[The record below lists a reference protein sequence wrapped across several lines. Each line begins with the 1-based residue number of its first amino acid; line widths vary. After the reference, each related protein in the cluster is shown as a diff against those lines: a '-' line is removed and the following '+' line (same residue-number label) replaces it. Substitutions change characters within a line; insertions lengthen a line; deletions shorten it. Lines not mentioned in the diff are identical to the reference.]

1 MGRWLDPFGRR
12 LSSAA
17 GRRRAGRRGG
27 GTTDMLPGPTP
38 RRHCVKRAASFF
50 MLLALAL
57 PLAAQDLASIEKR
70 VTVKKLDNG
79 LTVIVMERPEAPV
92 FSFATL
98 VNVGGAQEVP
108 GITGLAHMFEHMAFK
123 GTDKIGTS
131 DYAAEK
137 VALQKVEDTYAAYD
151 RARRDP
157 VNHDPASVAEL
168 EKAWKAA
175 ADEAN
180 KYVVPNEFTKIVQRA
195 GGTGINAGTG
205 NDETIYFYSLPSNRV
220 ELWAYLDSERFLHPV
235 FREFYKERD
244 VVFEERRM
252 RTESSPFGR
261 LFEQELAAA
270 FTAHPYGQPV
280 VGWPSDL
287 HSFSATDAAAF
298 YKKYYVPANIV
309 VAVVGDV
316 KSAEVMP
323 IIEKYFGR
331 LPKAPAPEPLRT
343 VEPPQKAERTVI
355 LRETSQPVYMEGYH
369 RPAGTDPDDPV
380 YDVIE
385 MLLSSGRTSRLYKA
399 LVRDKKIA
407 AQAQGLNGFPG
418 SKYPNLFTFL
428 AITTPGHTPAEVTA
442 AIAQE
447 LDRLKNEDVSPEEL
461 ASVKTRVKAS
471 LLRRL
476 DSNSGLALQLAS
488 YQTRFGDWR
497 ELFHEVEKIDKVTA
511 AYVRRVANAMFTPE
525 NRTVAMIE
533 STKKASAAAAAPKG
547 DAK

>member
-27 GTTDMLPGPTP
+27 GTTDMLRGPTP
-38 RRHCVKRAASFF
+38 RRQCVKRAASFF
-50 MLLALAL
+50 MLLALPL
-57 PLAAQDLASIEKR
+57 PLAAQALASIEKR

-168 EKAWKAA
+168 EKAWHAA

-180 KYVVPNEFTKIVQRA
+180 KYVVPNEFTKIVQLA

-220 ELWAYLDSERFLHPV
+220 QLWAYLDSERFLLPV

-287 HSFSATDAAAF
+287 PTFSATDAAAF
-298 YKKYYVPANIV
+298 YKKYYVPANMV

-331 LPKAPAPEPLRT
+331 LPKAPAPEPRRT
-343 VEPPQKAERTVI
+343 
-355 LRETSQPVYMEGYH
+355 
-369 RPAGTDPDDPV
+369 
-380 YDVIE
+380 
-385 MLLSSGRTSRLYKA
+385 
-399 LVRDKKIA
+399 
-407 AQAQGLNGFPG
+407 
-418 SKYPNLFTFL
+418 
-428 AITTPGHTPAEVTA
+428 
-442 AIAQE
+442 
-447 LDRLKNEDVSPEEL
+447 
-461 ASVKTRVKAS
+461 
-471 LLRRL
+471 
-476 DSNSGLALQLAS
+476 
-488 YQTRFGDWR
+488 
-497 ELFHEVEKIDKVTA
+497 
-511 AYVRRVANAMFTPE
+511 
-525 NRTVAMIE
+525 
-533 STKKASAAAAAPKG
+533 AAAPKKSARRDGG
-547 DAK
+547 DLGALPGQKAPPPFGLFRHPAPGASAPRSHGADPRRD